1 MIGGSLLRAPVIE
14 GPDPPRSCA
23 RQGETNMWYVGLDW
37 ADTHHDV
44 EVQDEAGKRV
54 GVRRFAHSH
63 EGLHELQAFLLS
75 IATSPENLAC
85 IVETN
90 HGLLITFLLE
100 VGIPVYPVNPKTA
113 NQLRKAAGAKT
124 DKIDAHLL
132 AKIGRLD
139 LAELRR
145 LEPDSPTVQEL
156 KTLTRDQDALIQT
169 QTRLVNQLTACLKE
183 YYPAAL
189 HLFAKLQQRSTL
201 LFLQAYPTPQ
211 AAQAASVEEITATLR
226 TGKHSRSRQVAPKIV
241 EELHRPHLVGSPV
254 IVRAKSRLMLSLVK
268 QLLVVIEE
276 IASYDEAISTLFLTH
291 ADQQMWRSLP
301 RAGKRLAPRR
311 LPEWGDDRSRY
322 ADATSIQTLAGTA
335 PVPFQSGNYAKA
347 HKRFACSKPLRNA
360 LHQFAWQSTR
370 KEAWALAY
378 YQRKRAEGKTHSMA
392 VRALAN
398 VWVRIIYGMWEHKT
412 CYQTATFEA
421 AKLAHAPR
429 QHVA

>member
-1 MIGGSLLRAPVIE
+1 
-14 GPDPPRSCA
+14 
-23 RQGETNMWYVGLDW
+23 MWYVGLDW

-124 DKIDAHLL
+124 DRIDAHLL
-132 AKIGRLD
+132 AKLARLD

-145 LEPDSPTVQEL
+145 LEPDSATVAEL

-201 LFLQAYPTPQ
+201 VFLQAYPTPQ
-211 AAQAASVEEITATLR
+211 AALAASVEEITATLR
-226 TGKHSRSRQVAPKIV
+226 TGKHTNPTQAAPKIV
-241 EELHRPHLVGSPV
+241 EELHRPQLVANPV
-254 IVRAKSRLMLSLVK
+254 IVRTKSRLMLSLVK
-268 QLLVVIEE
+268 QLLVVIQE
-276 IASYDEAISTLFLTH
+276 IKSYDEAIRPLFLSH
-291 ADQQMWRSLP
+291 DDQELWSSLP
-301 RAGKRLAPRR
+301 RAGKRLAPR
-311 LPEWGDDRSRY
+311 LLAEWGDDRSRY
-322 ADATSIQTLAGTA
+322 ADAASVQTLAGTA
-335 PVPFQSGNYAKA
+335 PVPFESGNYAKA
-347 HKRFACSKPLRNA
+347 HKRFACVKPLRNA
-360 LHQFAWQSTR
+360 LYQFAWQSTQH
-370 KEAWALAY
+370 EAWARDY
-378 YQRKRAEGKTHSMA
+378 YQRKRAQGKTHSMA

-398 VWVRIIYGMWEHKT
+398 VWVRIIYAMWVSKT
-412 CYQTATFEA
+412 SYQTATFEA
-421 AKLAHAPR
+421 ARHAHAPR

>member
-1 MIGGSLLRAPVIE
+1 
-14 GPDPPRSCA
+14 
-23 RQGETNMWYVGLDW
+23 MWYVGLDW

-44 EVQDEAGKRV
+44 EVLDEAGKRV

-63 EGLHELQAFLLS
+63 DGLNALKAFLLS
-75 IATSPENLAC
+75 IADLPEQLAC

-100 VGIPVYPVNPKTA
+100 AGIPVYPVNPKTA
-113 NQLRKAAGAKT
+113 NQLRKVAGAKT
-124 DKIDAHLL
+124 DRIDAHLL
-132 AKIGRLD
+132 AKLGRFD

-156 KTLTRDQDALIQT
+156 KTLTRDQEGLIQT

-211 AAQAASVEEITATLR
+211 AALAASVEEITATLR
-226 TGKHSRSRQVAPKIV
+226 TGKHTNPTQVAPKIV
-241 EELHRPHLVGSPV
+241 EELHRPQLLATPV

-276 IASYDEAISTLFLTH
+276 IASYDKAICPLFLSH
-291 ADQQMWRSLP
+291 DDQELWNSLP
-301 RAGKRLAPRR
+301 RAGKRLAPR
-311 LPEWGDDRSRY
+311 LLAEWGDDRSRY
-322 ADATSIQTLAGTA
+322 ADANSLQALAGTA
-335 PVPFQSGNYAKA
+335 PVPFESGNYAKA
-347 HKRFACSKPLRNA
+347 HKRFACVKPLRNA
-360 LHQFAWQSTR
+360 LHQFAWQSTLQ
-370 KEAWALAY
+370 EGWARDY

-398 VWVRIIYGMWEHKT
+398 VWVRIIYRMWVSKT

-429 QHVA
+429 PHAA

>member
-1 MIGGSLLRAPVIE
+1 
-14 GPDPPRSCA
+14 
-23 RQGETNMWYVGLDW
+23 MWYVGLDW

-44 EVQDEAGKRV
+44 DVLDEAGKRV
-54 GVRRFAHSH
+54 GARRFAHSH
-63 EGLHELQAFLLS
+63 AGLNELKQFVLS
-75 IATSPENLAC
+75 IAASPENLAC

-100 VGIPVYPVNPKTA
+100 AGIPVYPVNPKTA

-124 DKIDAHLL
+124 DQIDAHLL

-156 KTLTRDQDALIQT
+156 KTLTRDQDALIQS

-189 HLFAKLQQRSTL
+189 KLFAKLQQRSAL
-201 LFLQAYPTPQ
+201 VFLQTYATPQ

-226 TGKHSRSRQVAPKIV
+226 MGKHTSPTRVAPKIV
-241 EELHRPHLVGSPV
+241 EELHRPQLVATPV

-268 QLLVVIEE
+268 QLLLVIED
-276 IASYDEAISTLFLTH
+276 IATYDEEISTLFLTH
-291 ADQQMWRSLP
+291 KDQEMWRSLP
-301 RAGKRLAPRR
+301 RAGKRLAPR
-311 LPEWGDDRSRY
+311 LLAEWGDDRTRY
-322 ADATSIQTLAGTA
+322 TDANSVQTLAGTA

-347 HKRFACSKPLRNA
+347 HKRFACLKPLRNA
-360 LHQFAWQSTR
+360 LHQFAWQSTL
-370 KEAWALAY
+370 KEGWALAY
-378 YQRKRAEGKTHSMA
+378 YQRKRSEGKTHSMA

-398 VWVRIIYGMWEHKT
+398 VWVRIIYRMWVNQT
-412 CYQTATFEA
+412 CYQTTVFEQAQQQHARPA
-421 AKLAHAPR
+421 A
-429 QHVA
+429 

>member
-1 MIGGSLLRAPVIE
+1 
-14 GPDPPRSCA
+14 
-23 RQGETNMWYVGLDW
+23 MWYVGLDW

-44 EVQDEAGKRV
+44 DVLDEAGKRV
-54 GVRRFAHSH
+54 GARRFAHSH
-63 EGLHELQAFLLS
+63 EGLNALKQFLLS
-75 IATSPENLAC
+75 IAAQPENLAC

-100 VGIPVYPVNPKTA
+100 AGFPVYPVNPKTA
-113 NQLRKAAGAKT
+113 NQLRKSAGAKT
-124 DKIDAHLL
+124 DQIDAHLL

-145 LEPDSPTVQEL
+145 LESDSPTVQEL

-189 HLFAKLQQRSTL
+189 HLFAKLQQRSAL
-201 LFLQAYPTPQ
+201 VFLQAYPTPQ

-226 TGKHSRSRQVAPKIV
+226 GGKHTSPRRVAPKIF
-241 EELHRPHLVGSPV
+241 EEVHRPQLVASEV
-254 IVRAKSRLMLSLVK
+254 IVRAKQRLMLALVK
-268 QLLVVIEE
+268 QLLLVIED
-276 IASYDEAISTLFLTH
+276 IATYDEEISTLFLTH
-291 ADQQMWRSLP
+291 KDQEIWRSLP
-301 RAGKRLAPRR
+301 RAGQRLAPR
-311 LPEWGDDRSRY
+311 LLAEWGDDRARY
-322 ADATSIQTLAGTA
+322 ADASSVQSLAGTA

-347 HKRFACSKPLRNA
+347 HKRFACLKPLRNA
-360 LHQFAWQSTR
+360 LHQFAWQSTLQ
-370 KEAWALAY
+370 EGWARDY

-398 VWVRIIYGMWEHKT
+398 VWVRIIYRMWVSKT
-412 CYQTATFEA
+412 GYQPATFAA
-421 AKLAHAPR
+421 AKRAHAPR